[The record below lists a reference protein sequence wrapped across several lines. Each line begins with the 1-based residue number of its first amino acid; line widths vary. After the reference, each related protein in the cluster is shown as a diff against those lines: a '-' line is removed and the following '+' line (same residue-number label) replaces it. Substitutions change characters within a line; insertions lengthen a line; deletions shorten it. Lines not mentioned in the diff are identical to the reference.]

1 MQTNDQQVVIICSE
15 PIIQFSLNPV
25 DPMPKRYF
33 ERLQT
38 IDYLIRIKGTGNPSQ
53 LAKRLNISERTL
65 YEFLRMMKDLGA
77 PIEYDRYKESYYYGE
92 KGGFNIKF
100 TKSVAAASPLVL
112 LLSSVFTLTCL

>member
-1 MQTNDQQVVIICSE
+1 
-15 PIIQFSLNPV
+15 
-25 DPMPKRYF
+25 MPKRYF

-53 LAKRLNISERTL
+53 LAKRLHISERTL

-112 LLSSVFTLTCL
+112 LITSVFTLTGL

>member
-1 MQTNDQQVVIICSE
+1 
-15 PIIQFSLNPV
+15 
-25 DPMPKRYF
+25 MPKRYF

-100 TKSVAAASPLVL
+100 TKSVAAVSPLVM
-112 LLSSVFTLTCL
+112 LLSSIFTLTCL

>member
-1 MQTNDQQVVIICSE
+1 
-15 PIIQFSLNPV
+15 
-25 DPMPKRYF
+25 MPKRYF

-100 TKSVAAASPLVL
+100 TKSVIAASPFVL
-112 LLSSVFTLTCL
+112 LFISVCTLTGL